1 MAVTTETQFPVITI
15 PEQDTEE
22 KREDFPNLYDF
33 DLALEE
39 ADRRATRFKV
49 LDLDVE
55 FDPDM
60 LTLDIGQGDQDMT
73 EQSSLDAQYADYLP
87 LFESFARQHGI
98 SDYSQITLEFLEQVS
113 ARQQEIN
120 QQDPAIR
127 DRKRMTPEQFT
138 DEVKKAT
145 DLIQK
150 LALSR

>member
-1 MAVTTETQFPVITI
+1 VPTETQFPVITI
-15 PEQDTEE
+15 PEQDAEE

-39 ADRRATRFKV
+39 ADRRVMRVKV
-49 LDLDVE
+49 LDLDV
-55 FDPDM
+55 DLD
-60 LTLDIGQGDQDMT
+60 LDIGQGDQDMT
-73 EQSSLDAQYADYLP
+73 EQSNLDAQYANYLP

-98 SDYSQITLEFLEQVS
+98 SDYSNITLEFLEQVS

-120 QQDPAIR
+120 QQNPAIR
-127 DRKRMTPEQFT
+127 DRKRMTPEQFA

-150 LALSR
+150 LAHSP